1 MKKLSIVI
9 SISDVK
15 ITLKLEG
22 SLGMYFLNMDDI
34 GGNG

>member
-9 SISDVK
+9 SIADVK
-15 ITLKLEG
+15 VTLKLEG
-22 SLGMYFLNMDDI
+22 SLGMFLNMDDI